1 MKKPQNKKGILLTE
15 ILVAMV
21 LITLIVVGGFQA
33 VKSWK
38 DSTHQ
43 YNTVQALIT
52 HIPSALDQVMV
63 RKSLDAH
70 EVTVDMLTGVT
81 AQADETSW
89 GDAIAN
95 CSATTP
101 DEFCIDVTLPSN
113 PIAVDMWNALD
124 SSTGANLAIQDKGA
138 SEPADVTLEIKYQR

>member
-43 YNTVQALIT
+43 YNTVQTLIT
-52 HIPSALDQVMV
+52 HIPAALDQVMV
-63 RKSLDAH
+63 RKSIDAD
-70 EVTVDMLTGVT
+70 EVTVALLGEVT
-81 AQADETSW
+81 AQAEKTSW
-89 GDAIAN
+89 DGAITD
-95 CSATTP
+95 CPATETVAGI
-101 DEFCIDVTLPSN
+101 FCIDVALPSD
-113 PIAVDMWNALD
+113 IDETDFANALAD
-124 SSTGANLAIQDKGA
+124 SVGNNSAIDSATAGT
-138 SEPADVTLEIKYQR
+138 DTIKVKYAR